1 MQIKDYRKKVIEA
14 EEMIIEIID
23 GKYHG
28 IPSRVTR
35 NTEDY
40 DLVSSLL
47 ETRAHALSSMF
58 RLHCTDTEVRLIEQQ
73 NTKLARLTEDMY
85 ARTGK
90 VFRHVLDNPIGMDL
104 DDVEVIG
111 TLSYWGD
118 DEDDVLC
125 LGDDV
130 FYGSDFRRMIPI
142 VTHLDKSA
150 EGIICCHPRCK
161 TGKTLLS
168 TITDKDLGL
177 EDMMDDGTTWAEGS
191 LRHKKLDHIVMCY
204 ATHRLVCD
212 GRFSIPDYIRLKS
225 FTVEVDV
232 RLQKFE
238 D

>member
-28 IPSRVTR
+28 ITSRVTR

-47 ETRAHALSSMF
+47 ETRAYALSSMF

-104 DDVEVIG
+104 GDIEVTG

-142 VTHLDKSA
+142 VAHMDRST
-150 EGIICCHPRCK
+150 EGIISCHPK
-161 TGKTLLS
+161 WKGDGTLLP
-168 TITDKDLGL
+168 TVTDKELGL
-177 EDMMDDGTTWAEGS
+177 GDMMDDGTTWAEGL
-191 LRHKKLDHIVMCY
+191 LRHQKLDHIVMCY
-204 ATHRLVCD
+204 ATHVLVCD

-238 D
+238 E